1 MADTERLSRIEE
13 VDTPYQTD
21 IDSTDGTTLQSS
33 SQEATRDLQQ
43 HPQQQQQ
50 DDTSPLTPRNKVRH
64 AVLVTSMFMTLFLP
78 ALDQTI
84 VSTALP
90 NIMTS
95 LGAPSTSNS
104 GYTWVGSA
112 YALAQAVV
120 MPFFGQASEVFG
132 RKSTFLAAI
141 SIFMAGSCLCG
152 ASQDVAMLIA
162 SRTVQGMGAGGITGL
177 VIILIG
183 DLVGT
188 RKRGKYQGF
197 IGATWA
203 VASALG
209 PVLSGVLAQHVSW
222 RWVSW

>member
-1 MADTERLSRIEE
+1 MSDTERLSRIEE

-21 IDSTDGTTLQSS
+21 VDSTDGTTLQSS
-33 SQEATRDLQQ
+33 RDVIREEDDPPDPPTR
-43 HPQQQQQ
+43 
-50 DDTSPLTPRNKVRH
+50 RNKVRH
-64 AVLVTSMFMTLFLP
+64 AILVTSMFMTLFLP

-90 NIMTS
+90 NIMSS
-95 LGAPSTSNS
+95 LGAASSNS

-132 RKSTFLAAI
+132 RKWTFLTAI
-141 SIFMAGSCLCG
+141 SIFMVGSGLCG
-152 ASQDVAMLIA
+152 ASQNVAMLIA
-162 SRTVQGMGAGGITGL
+162 SRAVQGTGAGGITGL

-183 DLVGT
+183 DLVST

-222 RWVSW
+222 RWVSSDGSPSLQCS